1 MLLRRVKVTLGL
13 VDLDRGKN
21 ESAQDYGE
29 KAPGNLPQ
37 SWWLRAVGVRRLMVV
52 RMKALRLRAWRGEQ
66 ICCILLMLLFS
77 SLVLWLRDREQLH
90 EKALQQGEKKHQP
103 KLNSNQTNQ
112 TDQKNQLM
120 KSKVTSLYWFSDI
133 FSVRLIPT
141 TTDQYRMY
149 LSRLSETNFSANID
163 VLMSLMS
170 SFNEADAF
178 EMLKRNAILTF

>member
-1 MLLRRVKVTLGL
+1 MLLRRVEVTLGL

-21 ESAQDYGE
+21 ESAQDYGK

-66 ICCILLMLLFS
+66 ICGGCIVVMLLFF

-90 EKALQQGEKKHQP
+90 EKASQQEEKKNKP

-112 TDQKNQLM
+112 K
-120 KSKVTSLYWFSDI
+120 KSKKSTDEIQSHVSL
-133 FSVRLIPT
+133 
-141 TTDQYRMY
+141 
-149 LSRLSETNFSANID
+149 
-163 VLMSLMS
+163 
-170 SFNEADAF
+170 
-178 EMLKRNAILTF
+178 